1 MRFGEARERCRV
13 ACPERPGA
21 AHVDVEPGIG
31 CGDLDVER
39 LPGPDGFRNCPCG
52 GQRAV
57 KRGRE
62 HRTTVDPNDVVR
74 APGRKAHL
82 QHAMRGAARV
92 KHRTPPPLPVRI
104 DQFADRRVEPLPV
117 AALRQRGCASN
128 RGNARSPS
136 AASGSRRKCRSA
148 GIPAGCAP
156 GLRSRRAT
164 GGGGPDGRGQPLP
177 PPSRPA
183 ACRAHTPAR
192 PASRQCHRR
201 GGRDGRS

>member
-52 GQRAV
+52 GQRAI

-82 QHAMRGAARV
+82 QHAMRGTARV

-104 DQFADRRVEPLPV
+104 DQFADRRVEPRLSQRFDNEAALPIAVTREVPVLGLAAAANAEVRAYRLDALRACALDAQQV
-117 AALRQRGCASN
+117 AAVRMAGDNLYLHHLARQRVGDIHE
-128 RGNARSPS
+128 PV
-136 AASGSRRKCRSA
+136 RRLA
-148 GIPAGCAP
+148 
-156 GLRSRRAT
+156 
-164 GGGGPDGRGQPLP
+164 
-177 PPSRPA
+177 
-183 ACRAHTPAR
+183 
-192 PASRQCHRR
+192 QCHRR